1 MRSLFVF
8 LAFVL
13 SSGHSFAQNLY
24 DLNHSHEF
32 ATYLYK
38 SNQYELAAIE
48 FERLLFLKPQ
58 NDTFKISLIK
68 SYALNKD
75 YTIAINRLN
84 GFAANPTE
92 LPENLSDLYAFNLLA
107 DRQFKTAIEYLN
119 QNRTLTFERVM
130 FYRSF
135 SNLFQKKY
143 ANVLL
148 DLDTIKPLPESL
160 ITLKA
165 FAETGNA
172 LPHKSPFLA
181 GAFSTIIP
189 GSGKFC
195 TGDWK
200 DGIISLVMVSAIA
213 YQAYRGFDRT
223 GVSSVYG
230 WIYGTIAAGFYLGNI
245 YGSVKSAQRYNK
257 RKAENLGK
265 RIEESFYLRP

>member
-1 MRSLFVF
+1 M
-8 LAFVL
+8 
-13 SSGHSFAQNLY
+13 
-24 DLNHSHEF
+24 
-32 ATYLYK
+32 
-38 SNQYELAAIE
+38 
-48 FERLLFLKPQ
+48 
-58 NDTFKISLIK
+58 
-68 SYALNKD
+68 
-75 YTIAINRLN
+75 
-84 GFAANPTE
+84 
-92 LPENLSDLYAFNLLA
+92 
-107 DRQFKTAIEYLN
+107 
-119 QNRTLTFERVM
+119 
-130 FYRSF
+130 
-135 SNLFQKKY
+135 
-143 ANVLL
+143 L

-189 GSGKFC
+189 GSGKFY

-213 YQAYRGFDRT
+213 YQAYRGFDRA